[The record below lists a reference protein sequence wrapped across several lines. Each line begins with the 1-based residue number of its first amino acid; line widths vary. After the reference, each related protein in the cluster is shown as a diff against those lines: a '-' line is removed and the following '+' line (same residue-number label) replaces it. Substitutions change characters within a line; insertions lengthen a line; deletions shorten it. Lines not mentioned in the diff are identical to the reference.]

1 MAIDPICGMTVD
13 ETSPLRAER
22 DGQTFYFC
30 SEHCRRTFVGQAQR
44 NQSEIGSEKLTRHD
58 HSHHDHS
65 HHDHSHHDHS
75 HHAAAT
81 AQPAAA
87 AKYFCPMCPGVE

>member
-30 SEHCRRTFVGQAQR
+30 SEHCRKKFVGQTHR
-44 NQSEIGSEKLTRHD
+44 DQSHAGSPIEMPRSCERFMWRRREYNGRKN
-58 HSHHDHS
+58 
-65 HHDHSHHDHS
+65 
-75 HHAAAT
+75 
-81 AQPAAA
+81 
-87 AKYFCPMCPGVE
+87 